1 MSKNKHIKLIGPVFH
16 DDTEYAANSILS
28 IPNDI
33 TEIDAE
39 RLIKLGAADYETVVF
54 AGSHV
59 EAPPL
64 GTLLIDDMTK
74 KQCQEEL
81 TAAGIEFDKK
91 AKLDE
96 LQKLVSEH
104 RKSLENNGDNADINK
119 LTREELEAELT
130 ARAIEFNAEQT
141 DAELRQLLIDNDDD
155 GEFDI
160 NSLTREQLELE
171 LTARAI
177 EFNAE
182 QTDDE
187 LRQLLIDDESNG
199 DGE

>member
-1 MSKNKHIKLIGPVFH
+1 MSKNKHIKLLGPVFH

-33 TEIDAE
+33 TETEAE
-39 RLIKLGAADYETVVF
+39 RLIKLGAAEYETVVF

-59 EAPPL
+59 ETPTL

-104 RKSLENNGDNADINK
+104 RKSLETDDDDISK
-119 LTREELEAELT
+119 LKREELEAELT
-130 ARAIEFNAEQT
+130 ARAIEFTAEQSDDELRQLLIDYEYEREDSAISKLTREELEVELTARAIEFTAEQT
-141 DAELRQLLIDNDDD
+141 DAELRQLLIYYL
-155 GEFDI
+155 
-160 NSLTREQLELE
+160 SLP
-171 LTARAI
+171 I
-177 EFNAE
+177 
-182 QTDDE
+182 
-187 LRQLLIDDESNG
+187 
-199 DGE
+199 